1 MAKLT
6 STNISDSMSYVGPVG
21 IGIAVPVSLLDVSK
35 SAPAA
40 DVEIYIQN
48 SAAAGTSDGAVLR
61 LIPSSNVGAG
71 VKLISDRGARAGTSA
86 AQGSLYISATDGLT
100 ESIKMTVRGDTG
112 NVGIGTT
119 SPDTKLEV
127 STYSSVYVPTFRI
140 HNDYNGP
147 ETGYGTGIEFGF
159 STDYQEYKKAEIRA
173 IVSSSYANN
182 IDLSFWSGGSTV
194 GYHAERMRIVSTG
207 KVGIGT
213 ADPSEKLE
221 VGSGAILAGTQRS
234 VNGSLILAG
243 YYSGANNY
251 ITTFG
256 SMASSGGPVLGYA
269 VKPANGSV
277 GFVSS
282 TSINAYRS
290 AFELKDTIN
299 FYTAD
304 VQIVSVDSAVTMT
317 NRMSISNTGVV
328 TIPNLGGT
336 ASRNVVADANGV
348 LSAPTSDRRLKK
360 NDEPLPYG
368 LSEVNKMNPI
378 RFNWIPENMSTD
390 KEIGFIAQEMET
402 IIPEIIGANIDGMK
416 TIGYDKL
423 VAVLCKAV
431 QELSAKNDAL
441 EERLSAIEKN

>member
-119 SPDTKLEV
+119 SPDQLLILNR
-127 STYSSVYVPTFRI
+127 SNSAGDSALSILNSSLSNGSYEQIYLGKSYGTHGLGTISYVPSATSAS
-140 HNDYNGP
+140 
-147 ETGYGTGIEFGF
+147 
-159 STDYQEYKKAEIRA
+159 STLRLGLWG
-173 IVSSSYANN
+173 SSDSLV
-182 IDLSFWSGGSTV
+182 IDGN
-194 GYHAERMRIVSTG
+194 RN
-207 KVGIGT
+207 VGIGT
-213 ADPSEKLE
+213 TSPTSGYGVLQFTGGQTGSFISTTDAGMSLANFNGEAYIVSRATVSSAGVWTARGTSAATISVRPS
-221 VGSGAILAGTQRS
+221 
-234 VNGSLILAG
+234 
-243 YYSGANNY
+243 
-251 ITTFG
+251 
-256 SMASSGGPVLGYA
+256 
-269 VKPANGSV
+269 
-277 GFVSS
+277 GFVF
-282 TSINAYRS
+282 TANAS
-290 AFELKDTIN
+290 L
-299 FYTAD
+299 TAGN
-304 VQIVSVDSAVTMT
+304 SFSPTE
-317 NRMSISNTGVV
+317 RMSISNAGVV

>member
-1 MAKLT
+1 MHFSVTRA
-6 STNISDSMSYVGPVG
+6 
-21 IGIAVPVSLLDVSK
+21 
-35 SAPAA
+35 
-40 DVEIYIQN
+40 
-48 SAAAGTSDGAVLR
+48 SDG
-61 LIPSSNVGAG
+61 
-71 VKLISDRGARAGTSA
+71 TE
-86 AQGSLYISATDGLT
+86 LT
-100 ESIKMTVRGDTG
+100 AMTIKNTG

-119 SPDTKLEV
+119 
-127 STYSSVYVPTFRI
+127 
-140 HNDYNGP
+140 
-147 ETGYGTGIEFGF
+147 
-159 STDYQEYKKAEIRA
+159 A
-173 IVSSSYANN
+173 
-182 IDLSFWSGGSTV
+182 
-194 GYHAERMRIVSTG
+194 
-207 KVGIGT
+207 
-213 ADPSEKLE
+213 PSEKLE
-221 VGSGAILAGTQRS
+221 VGSGAILAGTQTS

-251 ITTFG
+251 ITTLG

-290 AFELKDTIN
+290 AFELKDTID
-299 FYTAD
+299 FYTAT
-304 VQIVSVDSAVTMT
+304 VQTVSVDSAVTMT
-317 NRMSISNTGVV
+317 NRMSISNLGVV
-328 TIPNLGGT
+328 TIPNLGGS

-378 RFNWIPENMSTD
+378 KFNWIPENMSTD

-423 VAVLCKAV
+423 VVVLCKAV
-431 QELSAKNDAL
+431 QELSVKNNAL
-441 EERLSAIEKN
+441 EARLSAAGL